1 MLAHTVNTSYALA
14 IFKHTHVQYS
24 SLVVGRKKLRITALK
39 VKKKSWFPWC
49 EWSNGTL
56 FSLRLEDE
64 NFPQA
69 ERKGCYL
76 LLNFIAKMH
85 ENEMRVLL

>member
-1 MLAHTVNTSYALA
+1 MLAHMVNISYALA
-14 IFKHTHVQYS
+14 IFKHTHIQYS

-56 FSLRLEDE
+56 FRLRLEDE

-69 ERKGCYL
+69 ERKRWYL
-76 LLNFIAKMH
+76 LLNILLRCMKMK
-85 ENEMRVLL
+85 